1 MWNQQERQILQ
12 VSKVEESTPNAF
24 KKVWEPVQF
33 YLIYLFLFILY
44 PSLLFFI
51 LVYPYLSSS
60 IVCFQVTH

>member
-1 MWNQQERQILQ
+1 MWIQEERQILQ

-33 YLIYLFLFILY
+33 YLIYVFLFILY
-44 PSLLFFI
+44 PSLFLFI
-51 LVYPYLSSS
+51 LVYPYLPLS